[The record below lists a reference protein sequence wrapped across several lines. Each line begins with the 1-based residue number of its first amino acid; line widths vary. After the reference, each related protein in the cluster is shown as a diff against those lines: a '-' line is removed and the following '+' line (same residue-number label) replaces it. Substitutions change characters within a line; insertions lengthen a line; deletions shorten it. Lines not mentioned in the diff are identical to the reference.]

1 MYLKIQK
8 PMALKMTI
16 KELRTAVG
24 REVTTTDRTTDRT
37 EADRISS
44 DKAIW
49 KQEQEIGK
57 LDKSTQGDGN
67 PP

>member
-1 MYLKIQK
+1 MKIKK
-8 PMALKMTI
+8 PMALEMTI

-24 REVTTTDRTTDRT
+24 RKVTTTDRTTDRT

-44 DKAIW
+44 DKALW
-49 KQEQEIGK
+49 KQEQEIRK